1 MDSYKLYKCNA
12 HNSSEITRLW
22 NLLGFSHY
30 ATLLDIEDK
39 LNDFFLYNKC
49 MFIDSSGALSLR
61 WAVRD
66 DSTVITTPATFR
78 TWFFTGVQEV
88 TEYIPVARP
97 STPINEIHDER
108 PKIDSDLLEF
118 LLAHSENAE

>member
-1 MDSYKLYKCNA
+1 MDPYTLYTCTA
-12 HNSSEITRLW
+12 HNSSEITHLW
-22 NLLGFSHY
+22 NLLGFSRY

-61 WAVRD
+61 WSIRD
-66 DSTVITTPATFR
+66 GSTIITTPAVFR

-88 TEYIPVARP
+88 KECIPVARP
-97 STPINEIHDER
+97 STPIVEYTDER
-108 PKIDSDLLEF
+108 PKIDEELLEF
-118 LLAHSENAE
+118 LLAPSE